1 MQREDVV
8 RAAIGLMALLLP
20 YIGAYTVIPLTAVFF
35 LDPGTRILSASLG
48 LLLIM
53 SWALTLVNTN
63 LPLYV
68 IAISFVASAF
78 APMAFRKF
86 ETLAGSIIYLLI
98 TVIIGYP
105 LASLISA
112 GGLSSERILFLA
124 ILGGLSGAFLHHASR
139 ERDFT
144 VPFGTAMV
152 MWLFSFDYP
161 LPDLH
166 RILLICLFA
175 LVLGIGA
182 YWAKAA
188 DSDAVLSETLVCLLV
203 ILFGGLTWFMLL
215 LAFYLLG
222 GGFTRYGYSHK
233 AKLGIAQSHGGVRGY
248 KNVYSNS
255 LVPLV
260 LAVCYGVYRNEVFNE
275 IFIYAF
281 IASVATAN
289 GDTLA
294 SEIGETSRS
303 KPRMITTL
311 KETEPGVDGG
321 VTPLGEAASIA
332 GALIIGILAAVT
344 GMTGPFGI
352 VVGAIGG
359 FLGTN
364 FDSFLGATLQRRG
377 ILSNNGVNLAA
388 TGFGALVGAVLWY
401 ILQII

>member
-1 MQREDVV
+1 MEREDIARMV
-8 RAAIGLMALLLP
+8 IGLMVLLLP
-20 YIGAYTVIPLTAVFF
+20 FAGAFTVIPLAAVFF
-35 LDPGTRILSASLG
+35 LDRGSRLLTASLAM
-48 LLLIM
+48 LLIM
-53 SWALTLVNTN
+53 RPTLVLTDTN
-63 LPLYV
+63 LPQYV
-68 IAISFVASAF
+68 IAISFVASTF
-78 APMAFRKF
+78 APLAFRKF
-86 ETLAGSIIYLLI
+86 DSLAGSIVYLLI
-98 TVIIGYP
+98 NVGLGYP
-105 LASLISA
+105 VASLIS
-112 GGLSSERILFLA
+112 GGSISSERILFLV
-124 ILGGLSGAFLHHASR
+124 ILGGLSGAFLHHVSK

-161 LPDLH
+161 LPELQ
-166 RILLICLFA
+166 RILLICIFA
-175 LVLGIGA
+175 LVLGMGA

-188 DSDAVLSETLVCLLV
+188 DSDAVLSETIVCLLV
-203 ILFGGLTWFMLL
+203 ILFAGISWFILL

-222 GGFTRYGYSHK
+222 GAFTRYGYSQKH
-233 AKLGIAQSHGGVRGY
+233 KLGIAQSHGGRRGY

-260 LAVCYGVYRNEVFNE
+260 LAICYGVYGNDVF
-275 IFIYAF
+275 IFAF

-321 VTPLGEAASIA
+321 VTPLGEAASLA
-332 GALIIGILAAVT
+332 GAVIIGLLAT
-344 GMTGPFGI
+344 GMGMAGVSGI
-352 VVGAIGG
+352 VVAAIGG

-364 FDSFLGATLQRRG
+364 FDSLLGATLQSRG

-388 TGFGALVGAVLWY
+388 TAFGALVGGLLWY
-401 ILQII
+401 ILQMI

>member
-1 MQREDVV
+1 
-8 RAAIGLMALLLP
+8 MALLLP
-20 YIGAYTVIPLTAVFF
+20 YVGVYTVIPLTAVFF
-35 LDPGTRILSASLG
+35 LDPGTRLLSASLG

-53 SWALTLVNTN
+53 KSALSLVNTH

-68 IAISFVASAF
+68 IAISFVASTF
-78 APMAFRKF
+78 APLAFRKF
-86 ETLAGSIIYLLI
+86 ETLVGSVIYLLI
-98 TVIIGYP
+98 TVALGYP

-112 GGLSSERILFLA
+112 GSLSSERILFLV

-166 RILLICLFA
+166 RILLICIFA

-188 DSDAVLSETLVCLLV
+188 DSDAVLSETIVCLLV

-222 GGFTRYGYSHK
+222 GGFTRYGYAHK

-260 LAVCYGVYRNEVFNE
+260 LAVCYGIYRNEVFSE

-321 VTPLGEAASIA
+321 VTPLGEAASLV
-332 GALIIGILAAVT
+332 GALIIGILAVVT
-344 GMTGPFGI
+344 GMAGAFGI
-352 VVGAIGG
+352 VAGVFGG

-377 ILSNNGVNLAA
+377 ILSNNGVNLVA

-401 ILQII
+401 ILQIIYG